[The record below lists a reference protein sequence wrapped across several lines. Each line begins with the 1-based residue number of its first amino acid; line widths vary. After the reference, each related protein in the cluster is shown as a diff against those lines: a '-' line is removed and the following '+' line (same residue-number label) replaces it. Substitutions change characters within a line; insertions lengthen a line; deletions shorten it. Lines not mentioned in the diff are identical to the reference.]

1 MRFDLRGDAPLD
13 RIVFASFTGADTGWE
28 SADRSINPVP
38 EPAAYGSIFPV
49 APGAV
54 RALRRRRRDASTT
67 RS

>member
-1 MRFDLRGDAPLD
+1 VPFDLRSDAPLN
-13 RIVFASFTGADTGWE
+13 RIVFASFTGANTGRE

-54 RALRRRRRDASTT
+54 RALRRRRDASTT

>member
-1 MRFDLRGDAPLD
+1 VRLDLRGDAPLN
-13 RIVFASFTGADTGWE
+13 RIVFASFTGANTGWE